1 VKSGRVKIFRT
12 RHIVEVYQY
21 ENMPACGGGRTKS
34 ESDNW
39 RKNRKDS
46 GKRKRDYVRRLV
58 SQNFGS
64 GDRFITLT
72 FGSESVGD
80 VRDVS
85 QCFEAFR
92 AFRERLRRRFPDVKA
107 LVVVE
112 FQDKNGRGAV
122 HYHMICNLPYV
133 PNRVLAEIWQNGFVR
148 INRIKHVDNVGA
160 YIVKYMGK
168 ALDDMRLKKRKAY
181 YRVGKLEEPSIVWA
195 DDTTPLAE
203 LVGDAEP
210 VYEDSYGDEFHGRI
224 LYHQY
229 NLDRDVSE
237 SNETE

>member
-1 VKSGRVKIFRT
+1 MKSGRVKVFRT

-21 ENMPACGGGRTKS
+21 ENLPANRGGRTKKESS
-34 ESDNW
+34 EW
-39 RKNRKDS
+39 KENRKRS
-46 GKRKRDYVRRLV
+46 GKKKRDYVRRLV
-58 SQNFGS
+58 SQNFDS
-64 GDRFITLT
+64 GDRFVTLT
-72 FGSESVGD
+72 FGSDAVSD

-85 QCFEAFR
+85 DCFEAFR
-92 AFRERLRRRFPDVKA
+92 AFRERLRRRYPTVKA

-148 INRIKHVDNVGA
+148 INKIRHVDNVGA

-168 ALDDMRLKKRKAY
+168 ALDDVRLKKRKAY
-181 YRVGKLEEPSIVWA
+181 YRIGKLEEPEVVWA
-195 DDTTPLAE
+195 DDVTPLAE
-203 LVGDAEP
+203 IVGDAQP
-210 VYEDSYGDEFHGRI
+210 VFEHSYGDEFHGRI

-229 NLDRDVSE
+229 NLDRDSSE
-237 SNETE
+237 SESDD